1 VNTKPYK
8 QMSINTAVMCVVRGS
23 MVDMLAKCTNA
34 YVPVNICPHAI
45 YVTRHSLITVSGI
58 NIRLCIPG
66 KMHIILENIS
76 IPVMF
81 VINHSLNWV

>member
-1 VNTKPYK
+1 
-8 QMSINTAVMCVVRGS
+8 

-34 YVPVNICPHAI
+34 YVPVNISPNAI
-45 YVTRHSLITVSGI
+45 NVIRHSLTRVFGI

-76 IPVMF
+76 VPVLF
-81 VINHSLNWV
+81 VINHSLSWA